1 MTILLLEEDP
11 LLRSAITREL
21 TEQGV
26 PADRIH
32 YHSHPNHERSGLL
45 ALLQQ
50 HAFDAIICQ
59 QDKQQDLDGARL
71 LHEAHYLGLLQ
82 PGCVLLLLDADQSEQ
97 EFLPSDLYFS
107 LYLPLPFMT
116 QQLTAVLGQLV
127 KLSSLT
133 RTLAAPIL
141 LREWQL
147 ATALCEDL
155 LFQRENRS
163 LTPWL
168 DRFKGYLLLQSSEQL
183 TAAQHYALCANEY
196 RASWPRVGLFYA
208 MLGLGKLQSAET
220 DLQRHQAIL
229 PTATR
234 LELQLASQLHQHQ
247 WQAAWETMVQ
257 LQQVRPHQP
266 RWHQLAMILGLL
278 QQDER
283 KVLEQA
289 STLNLHY
296 FSELRVRLAIDH
308 FMINAML
315 AVLWHAPSSN
325 RIRSLKQ
332 EWTHLQRTVNLP
344 PQEYELLQALMQ
356 GLDYCFDEALILIA
370 HHQPNQASENHL
382 TLLLGFAVC
391 QFCGLP
397 HHAQRYLAQLAHY
410 RDRVAP
416 HPLTR
421 KLFHHLLTELGQRL
435 TTREQRLTSLRQ
447 TRHQGIQKGDYQLA
461 LQAGLQLLEEFPALP
476 GDAWQLLELLQHSWP
491 TGMAAPKVALLVDT
505 LERRLKHSPAFLDQH
520 AQQYQRTLQEIRTHL
535 QPHLSGSGPSSLAKG
550 PPES

>member
-168 DRFKGYLLLQSSEQL
+168 DRLKG
-183 TAAQHYALCANEY
+183 
-196 RASWPRVGLFYA
+196 
-208 MLGLGKLQSAET
+208 
-220 DLQRHQAIL
+220 
-229 PTATR
+229 
-234 LELQLASQLHQHQ
+234 
-247 WQAAWETMVQ
+247 
-257 LQQVRPHQP
+257 
-266 RWHQLAMILGLL
+266 
-278 QQDER
+278 
-283 KVLEQA
+283 
-289 STLNLHY
+289 
-296 FSELRVRLAIDH
+296 
-308 FMINAML
+308 
-315 AVLWHAPSSN
+315 
-325 RIRSLKQ
+325 
-332 EWTHLQRTVNLP
+332 
-344 PQEYELLQALMQ
+344 
-356 GLDYCFDEALILIA
+356 
-370 HHQPNQASENHL
+370 
-382 TLLLGFAVC
+382 
-391 QFCGLP
+391 
-397 HHAQRYLAQLAHY
+397 
-410 RDRVAP
+410 
-416 HPLTR
+416 
-421 KLFHHLLTELGQRL
+421 
-435 TTREQRLTSLRQ
+435 
-447 TRHQGIQKGDYQLA
+447 
-461 LQAGLQLLEEFPALP
+461 
-476 GDAWQLLELLQHSWP
+476 
-491 TGMAAPKVALLVDT
+491 
-505 LERRLKHSPAFLDQH
+505 
-520 AQQYQRTLQEIRTHL
+520 
-535 QPHLSGSGPSSLAKG
+535 
-550 PPES
+550 